1 MISEKE
7 FTRIARI
14 VGAHALD
21 GKLKVY
27 VISDIPDRFKKG
39 NTVFLKL
46 KNGLEQYVIS
56 DFKDFK
62 GSVGL
67 LKFESI
73 NSRTEA
79 DMLKNIDILI
89 DAETAEKGRDFLD
102 ADTFFYKDIIG
113 VSVYLNN
120 VFFGKVKDLFEAG
133 AGEILVI
140 ENEEKREVLV
150 PFVESMVNTD
160 RIKDD
165 IIEITPVEGLLDF

>member
-1 MISEKE
+1 MIAGKE

-46 KNGLEQYVIS
+46 KEGMKKYVIS

-62 GSVGL
+62 GSMGL
-67 LKFESI
+67 LNLEGV
-73 NSRTEA
+73 NSRTDA
-79 DMLKNIDILI
+79 DILKKIDIFI

-102 ADTFFYKDIIG
+102 EDTFFYKDIIG

-120 VFFGKVKDLFEAG
+120 VFFGKVIDLFEAG
-133 AGEILVI
+133 AGHILVI
-140 ENEEKREVLV
+140 ENEAKREVLV
-150 PFVESMVNTD
+150 PFIESMVNTD

-165 IIEITPVEGLLDF
+165 IIEISPVEGLLDF